1 VGEVSY
7 RPLIED
13 MTWSY
18 SRLSSFETCPYAWYI
33 RYILEEEEEPMFYA
47 SYGSF
52 IHRLIER
59 YYSGELTKE
68 EMPTAFLLGFSSE
81 VQGERPPQSTVVK
94 YINAGREYME
104 NFQPFQFEKRDVE
117 EEIHFDVNGAKFVA
131 FVDYIGERDGKLA
144 IIDNKSRDL
153 KPRSHRKTPT
163 VKDQELDAMLRQLY
177 LYAHGVKQKYGELPS
192 LLCFNCFKNQQFI
205 EEPFNQEAY
214 EETLDW
220 AGKTIET
227 IASEEDF
234 KPNIDYFQC
243 RYLCGYHNDCCFA
256 GGG

>member
-1 VGEVSY
+1 
-7 RPLIED
+7 
-13 MTWSY
+13 
-18 SRLSSFETCPYAWYI
+18 
-33 RYILEEEEEPMFYA
+33 
-47 SYGSF
+47 
-52 IHRLIER
+52 
-59 YYSGELTKE
+59 
-68 EMPTAFLLGFSSE
+68 
-81 VQGERPPQSTVVK
+81 
-94 YINAGREYME
+94 
-104 NFQPFQFEKRDVE
+104 
-117 EEIHFDVNGAKFVA
+117 
-131 FVDYIGERDGKLA
+131 
-144 IIDNKSRDL
+144 
-153 KPRSHRKTPT
+153 
-163 VKDQELDAMLRQLY
+163 MLRQLY

-227 IASEEDF
+227 IASEEDV

>member
-1 VGEVSY
+1 MGDVSY

-18 SRLSSFETCPYAWYI
+18 SRLTSFENCPYAWYM
-33 RYILEEEEEPMFYA
+33 RYILEEKEEPTFYA

-52 IHRLIER
+52 IHRLLAR
-59 YYSGELTKE
+59 YYSGELKKE

-94 YINAGREYME
+94 YIGAGRDYME
-104 NFQPFQFEKRDVE
+104 KFEPFRFETRGVE
-117 EEIHFDVNGAKFVA
+117 EEIHFDVNGADFVA

-144 IIDNKSRDL
+144 IIDHKSRDL
-153 KPRSHRKTPT
+153 KPRSTRKTPT

-177 LYAHGVKQKYGELPS
+177 LYAHAVKQKYGEFPS
-192 LLCFNCFKNQQFI
+192 LLCFNCFKNGQLI
-205 EEPFNQEAY
+205 EEPFRQDAY

-220 AGKTIET
+220 VGKTIET

-234 KPNIDYFQC
+234 HPYIDYFQC
-243 RYLCGYHNDCCFA
+243 RYLCGFRHECCYA
-256 GGG
+256 GGE